1 MADKTPE
8 EIQKEA
14 KALAD
19 AAEQTKAY
27 AKEMNSAGLSATKLN
42 DIRRKSIEDQI
53 KLNKYLQENKDVLG
67 EQIAEYEKAYGAI
80 GEYGEGL
87 EQVYSQL
94 NKVKS
99 AQDSINS
106 SIESF
111 AQRAGALPGKLGWI
125 DKFNDSQMTGAD
137 LANKLKQEFAG
148 ADGKLD
154 KLKVT
159 AAVTGP
165 IFNKM
170 YTETKAFAKAAFD
183 MQAGLIGAT
192 GAGQDFVD
200 QAYDVADAVNASGLS
215 MKTAFAASEA
225 LRLEMSSA
233 TLAGV
238 GNTTQLAATSAELS
252 KMGVSFSTA
261 AQNSEY
267 LTRQMG
273 MSADE
278 ASAALNEQAKFA
290 MSIGVAPGK
299 MAEDFAKAAP
309 TIAAYGKNANKV
321 FEDLALQSKKLGIEM
336 SSLIS
341 ITDQFDSFEQAADSA
356 GQLNAALGGQFL
368 DAMQMHNADHGE
380 RIQLMQQAISASGK
394 EFDQMG
400 KYERKMVAS
409 ALGMSDMNEASL
421 ALTKT
426 NQDLGKTLSQQI
438 VTDDMLAERKKAS
451 IDFDERMTA
460 AKENLMVA
468 LRPVVTV
475 MGTFLDLLNTPIIG
489 TITKV
494 VFGLGSAFFVVVKAI
509 QIATAVKSAYAMV
522 SAFVMALKAKEGI
535 ATALD
540 TAAKVANTGATAGQ
554 TTANGL
560 LAGSNVAVGT
570 SSAVAAGGLSATAG
584 AGAAAAGPLAAL
596 GVALLKLAVAVLLI
610 GVGIGIAAAGMALLV
625 MAFTQLLQLV
635 IDNIAIMPQLLLS
648 LVALNFVFQM
658 MGLSLIVAGVGFQ
671 FLAMSL
677 LTFVTVGVPAILLML
692 KPMGILTLA
701 VVGLALSMAFLG
713 LSIAYIAQGFG
724 QIAAGAI
731 ATSGAVVSMIS
742 ALSGLSS
749 DDNGFT
755 KFVTTVESIE
765 SADIDNLG
773 AVVDEA
779 QRYVLV
785 QAQLSAMGAMQ
796 SIADGI
802 TGLLNIANG
811 TSEPEGGRQKEVVL
825 ELNNREFA
833 RAVVE
838 SLDGKLNASIM

>member
-1 MADKTPE
+1 MAKGEDNKTTVDQLRQE
-8 EIQKEA
+8 LELRNKILEQKKQDGVTSVELNKAAQAAA
-14 KALAD
+14 KAQIAFQQRALED
-19 AAEQTKAY
+19 MKETGLLTAEQIQAGEKLIAQNQQL
-27 AKEMNSAGLSATKLN
+27 AKELQQVGDA
-42 DIRRKSIEDQI
+42 Q
-53 KLNKYLQENKDVLG
+53 NK
-67 EQIAEYEKAYGAI
+67 
-80 GEYGEGL
+80 
-87 EQVYSQL
+87 
-94 NKVKS
+94 
-99 AQDSINS
+99 INS
-106 SIESF
+106 SIESL
-111 AQRAGALPGKLGWI
+111 AQKAGALPGKMGWL
-125 DKFNDSQMTGAD
+125 DTLKDSGMSASEVM
-137 LANKLKQEFAG
+137 AKLKQEFSD

-159 AAVTGP
+159 AALTGP

-170 YTETKAFAKAAFD
+170 FTETKAFAKAAFD

-215 MKTAFAASEA
+215 MKTAFASAQT
-225 LRLEMSSA
+225 LRLEMSSS

-238 GNTTQLAATSAELS
+238 GNTTQLAATTAELS
-252 KMGVSFSTA
+252 KLGVSMSTS
-261 AQNSEY
+261 AQNSEFF
-267 LTRQMG
+267 TRQMG
-273 MSADE
+273 MSADQ
-278 ASAALNEQAKFA
+278 ASTALNEQAKFA
-290 MSIGVAPGK
+290 QSIGVAPQK
-299 MAEDFAKAAP
+299 MAEDFAKAGP

-321 FEDLALQSKKLGIEM
+321 FEGLALQSKKLGIEM
-336 SSLIS
+336 GSLIA

-368 DAMQMHNADHGE
+368 DAMQMHNASHDE

-400 KYERKMVAS
+400 KYERKMVAN

-489 TITKV
+489 FFTKV

-522 SAFVMALKAKEGI
+522 SAFVMALKAKEGV

-540 TAAKVANTGATAGQ
+540 TAAKVANAGATGAQ
-554 TTANGL
+554 TTANTL
-560 LAGSNVAVGT
+560 LAGSNTAVGT
-570 SSAVAAGGLSATAG
+570 SSGVAAAGLSATAG

-671 FLAMSL
+671 VLAMSL
-677 LTFVTVGVPAILLML
+677 LTFALTGVPAILLML
-692 KPMGILTLA
+692 KPMALLTAAVSALA
-701 VVGLALSMAFLG
+701 GGMLLLG
-713 LSIAYIAQGFG
+713 LSFAF
-724 QIAAGAI
+724 IAAGAA
-731 ATSGAVVSMIS
+731 ATAVSVISMIS
-742 ALSGLSS
+742 ALASFST
-749 DDNGFT
+749 DENGFT
-755 KFVTTVESIE
+755 KFVTVVESIE
-765 SADIDNLG
+765 TADVDNLG

-779 QRYVLV
+779 QRYVVV
-785 QAQLSAMGAMQ
+785 QAQLSAMNAMQ

>member
-1 MADKTPE
+1 MTEDNKNTIGQLRQELKLRQQILEQKKADGSSSTALNQAAQAAAQA
-8 EIQKEA
+8 EIAVQNRRLEKMRE
-14 KALAD
+14 L
-19 AAEQTKAY
+19 
-27 AKEMNSAGLSATKLN
+27 AKESGKYSTEQLAAQEKL
-42 DIRRKSIEDQI
+42 IASKERMARS
-53 KLNKYLQENKDVLG
+53 LQEVG
-67 EQIAEYEKAYGAI
+67 Q
-80 GEYGEGL
+80 
-87 EQVYSQL
+87 
-94 NKVKS
+94 
-99 AQDSINS
+99 AQNAVNS

-111 AQRAGALPGKLGWI
+111 AQKAGALPGKLGWL
-125 DKFNDSQMTGAD
+125 DTLNKSGMSASEVM
-137 LANKLKQEFAG
+137 AKLKQEFAG

-170 YTETKAFAKAAFD
+170 FTETKAFAKAAFD
-183 MQAGLIGAT
+183 MQSGLIGAT
-192 GAGQDFVD
+192 GAGSELVD
-200 QAYDVADAVNASGLS
+200 QAYDVADAVNSSGLS
-215 MKTAFAASEA
+215 MKSAFAATQA
-225 LRLEMSSA
+225 LRMEMSSF

-238 GNTTQLAATSAELS
+238 GDTTQLAATSAELE
-252 KMGVSFSTA
+252 KLGVSLSTS
-261 AQNSEY
+261 AQNSDY

-273 MSADE
+273 MTADQ
-278 ASAALNEQAKFA
+278 AKTALNDQARFA

-299 MAEDFAKAAP
+299 MAEDFAKAGPQLAV
-309 TIAAYGKNANKV
+309 YGKNAGKV
-321 FEDLALQSKKLGIEM
+321 FEGLALQSKQLGVEM
-336 SSLIS
+336 GSLLS
-341 ITDQFDSFEQAADSA
+341 ITEQFDTFESAADAA

-368 DAMQMHNADHGE
+368 DAMQMHNATEEE
-380 RIQLMQQAISASGK
+380 RIQLMQQAIAASGK
-394 EFDQMG
+394 DFDSMG
-400 KYERKMVAS
+400 KYEKKMVAAS
-409 ALGMSDMNEASL
+409 LGINDMNEATRLLGKS
-421 ALTKT
+421 

-438 VTDDMLAERKKAS
+438 VTEDMLAERKKAS
-451 IDFDERMTA
+451 VSFDERMTA

-468 LRPVVTV
+468 LGPVVAI
-475 MGTFLDLLNTPIIG
+475 MGTFLDLLNAPIVG
-489 TITKV
+489 FFTKV
-494 VFGLGSAFFVVVKAI
+494 IVTLGAGFFVLVKAI

-522 SAFVMALKAKEGI
+522 SGFLLSLKAREGI

-540 TAAKVANTGATAGQ
+540 TARKIANAGATKLQ
-554 TTANGL
+554 TASNGL
-560 LAGSNVAVGT
+560 LAGSNMAVGT
-570 SSAVAAGGLSATAG
+570 SSSVAAGGLTATAG

-658 MGLSLIVAGVGFQ
+658 MGLSLIVAGIGFQ

-677 LTFVTVGVPAILLML
+677 LTFVTVGIPAILLML

-713 LSIAYIAQGFG
+713 LSIAYIANGFG

-731 ATSGAVVSMIS
+731 ATSSAVIGMIS
-742 ALSGLSS
+742 ALSGFSS
-749 DDNGFT
+749 DENGFT

-765 SADIDNLG
+765 TADIDNLE